1 MRILFANT
9 ITDAL
14 VAITDAIWAVLE
26 TIGDFINDL
35 LFVIELLGKAVLN
48 LPTYISWLPSPVIA
62 LIIGC
67 FSIVVIYKVLGRE
80 G

>member
-1 MRILFANT
+1 MRFLFAST

-35 LFVIELLGKAVLN
+35 LWTIELLGKAILN
-48 LPTYISWLPSPVIA
+48 VPSYIAWLPEPLIA
-62 LIIGC
+62 LIIAC
-67 FSIVVIYKVLGRE
+67 FSIVIIYKVLGRE